1 MYSFSPAEEASKEP
15 ETNRIVFSIGGGL
28 SKDTALVESIEFYH
42 VVEEVS

>member
-1 MYSFSPAEEASKEP
+1 MYSFTPAEEASKEP
-15 ETNRIVFSIGGGL
+15 EINRIVFSLGGGL